1 MKQIHLKMTGFYV
14 ALKVEADRC
23 TEREEEQE
31 EEQISHM
38 LYTAHPNLLRVIPAL
53 FLMQFNKTPNK

>member
-23 TEREEEQE
+23 PEREEEE
-31 EEQISHM
+31 EEQRSHM